1 MCSLKDRLLPIP
13 GLTLLFYLSPS
24 AGVLQYDHE
33 VPDLKGFQSAEYLS
47 PYLYPGG
54 GAVRH
59 LGVEGKPVDMPKL
72 QSCEG

>member
-13 GLTLLFYLSPS
+13 GLTLLFYLGPP

-47 PYLYPGG
+47 SYFYPGG
-54 GAVRH
+54 GAV
-59 LGVEGKPVDMPKL
+59 
-72 QSCEG
+72 